1 MIKEKHIQLKNY
13 VRVSKMS
20 KIKDLVAIA
29 EGIDDLMPEPHK
41 YGKDFAEAVRQADI
55 KRMSEQVYAKTL
67 HRENLRSWLRANA
80 EYEAGEDE
88 NGHTE
93 YYFENFEDLCEQA
106 CEGNLMDYIEDQHL
120 DLTDEEYSKI
130 LYSARDWLADTLADF
145 EEECIQDMVSDQKYT
160 LDELA
165 ERNGEC

>member
-1 MIKEKHIQLKNY
+1 
-13 VRVSKMS
+13 MS
-20 KIKDLVAIA
+20 KIKDLLAIK

-41 YGKDFAEAVRQADI
+41 YDKAFYDAVQQADI
-55 KRMSEQVYAKTL
+55 KRIGEQVYAKTL
-67 HRENLRSWLRANA
+67 HMSNLRSWMRANA
-80 EYEAGEDE
+80 EYGTGKDED
-88 NGHTE
+88 GHTE

-130 LYSARDWLADTLADF
+130 LYYARDWLADALSDF
-145 EEECIQDMVSDQKYT
+145 ESECIQDMLADKKYE

-165 ERNGEC
+165 ERNGQC

>member
-1 MIKEKHIQLKNY
+1 
-13 VRVSKMS
+13 MS
-20 KIKDLVAIA
+20 KIKDLLAIE

-41 YGKDFAEAVRQADI
+41 YDKAFYDAVQQADI
-55 KRMSEQVYAKTL
+55 KRIGEQVYAKTL
-67 HRENLRSWLRANA
+67 HMSNLRSWMRANA
-80 EYEAGEDE
+80 EYGAGKDED
-88 NGHTE
+88 GHTE

-130 LYSARDWLADTLADF
+130 LYYARDWLADALSDF
-145 EEECIQDMVSDQKYT
+145 ESECIQDAMMDDKHK

-165 ERNGEC
+165 ERNGQC

>member
-1 MIKEKHIQLKNY
+1 
-13 VRVSKMS
+13 MS
-20 KIKDLVAIA
+20 RIKDLLAV
-29 EGIDDLMPEPHK
+29 EQDIDDLKPVEPHK

-67 HRENLRSWLRANA
+67 HMENLRSWLRANA
-80 EYEAGEDE
+80 EYGTGEDE

-93 YYFENFEDLCEQA
+93 YYFENFENLCEQA

-165 ERNGEC
+165 ERNGQC

>member
-1 MIKEKHIQLKNY
+1 
-13 VRVSKMS
+13 MS
-20 KIKDLVAIA
+20 RIKDLLAV
-29 EGIDDLMPEPHK
+29 EQDIDDLKPVEPHR

-67 HRENLRSWLRANA
+67 HMENLRSWLRANA
-80 EYEAGEDE
+80 EYGTGEDE

-145 EEECIQDMVSDQKYT
+145 EEECIQDMVLDQKYT

-165 ERNGEC
+165 ERNGQC

>member
-1 MIKEKHIQLKNY
+1 
-13 VRVSKMS
+13 MS
-20 KIKDLVAIA
+20 RIKDLLAV
-29 EGIDDLMPEPHK
+29 EQDIDDLKPVEPHK

-67 HRENLRSWLRANA
+67 HMENLRSWLRANA
-80 EYEAGEDE
+80 EYGTGEDE

-145 EEECIQDMVSDQKYT
+145 EAECIHDVEEDDKYT

-165 ERNGEC
+165 ERNGQC

>member
-1 MIKEKHIQLKNY
+1 
-13 VRVSKMS
+13 MS
-20 KIKDLVAIA
+20 KIKDLLAIE

-41 YGKDFAEAVRQADI
+41 YDKAFYDAVQQADI
-55 KRMSEQVYAKTL
+55 KRIGEQVYAKTL
-67 HRENLRSWLRANA
+67 HMSNLRSWMRANA
-80 EYEAGEDE
+80 EYGAGKDED
-88 NGHTE
+88 GHTE

-130 LYSARDWLADTLADF
+130 LYYARDWLADALSDF
-145 EEECIQDMVSDQKYT
+145 ESECIQDAMMDEKCK

-165 ERNGEC
+165 ERNGQC